1 MRQKHYQHILSSN
14 IEFRKHFG
22 QSGSCEGRRPK
33 EMDYHGLERSMVFA
47 MHEMVLILT
56 YFTDYFTIADNSMKM
71 KMLNSVLLI
80 HSKWN

>member
-33 EMDYHGLERSMVFA
+33 EMDYLGLERSMVFD

-56 YFTDYFTIADNSMKM
+56 
-71 KMLNSVLLI
+71 L
-80 HSKWN
+80 